1 MLRLL
6 PVLLLILLQPARAD
20 DGLPDYLLKVPD
32 STRVV
37 LVAETDTSTLY
48 RYENG
53 PDGMRLVDK
62 HYMSIGENGV
72 GKQRPW
78 DRRTP
83 LGVYFVS
90 DQLDTS
96 KLHPKYGIT
105 AFPLDY
111 PNGWD
116 RLRKRS
122 GDGIWLH
129 GVDPDGGKRP
139 ALDTDGCLALPNDR
153 LRMISADIQPLST
166 PVVITRKLRLATE
179 AELRERAAGLDA
191 ALRAWAS
198 SLAAGDLH
206 SYFRMYAQGFSY
218 LGMSRDEWMA
228 FRLEAIGNRVLD
240 DLVIDELSLLADP
253 VEDRLYVSRFLQ
265 TLVEGGR
272 RVTTMKRLYWR
283 RNDDGS
289 FVIVAEDN
297 G

>member
-32 STRVV
+32 STRVA

-48 RYENG
+48 RYKNG

-90 DQLDTS
+90 DQLDTG

-116 RLRKRS
+116 RLRNRS

-153 LRMISADIQPLST
+153 LQMISADIQPLST
-166 PVVITRKLRLATE
+166 PVVITRKLRLATG
-179 AELRERAAGLDA
+179 AQLRERAAGLEA

-253 VEDRLYVSRFLQ
+253 VEDGLYVSRFLQ
-265 TLVEGGR
+265 TLVEGDR

-283 RNDDGS
+283 QNDGGS